1 MTVHGNVCNY
11 SVTAPVRIDDIETVE
26 KGLLVSM
33 SLQFGRQLCIVQS
46 VVLIQ
51 PPLDGYLVYFSIVLV
66 GWSGYMLSC
75 KIKFATYSGPVKIRH
90 FGQGLDVRNG
100 FAEFPFT
107 CLSLGQIR
115 EQIS

>member
-46 VVLIQ
+46 VVFMFTLFLWIFFMKSVGLI
-51 PPLDGYLVYFSIVLV
+51 
-66 GWSGYMLSC
+66 
-75 KIKFATYSGPVKIRH
+75 
-90 FGQGLDVRNG
+90 
-100 FAEFPFT
+100 
-107 CLSLGQIR
+107 
-115 EQIS
+115 